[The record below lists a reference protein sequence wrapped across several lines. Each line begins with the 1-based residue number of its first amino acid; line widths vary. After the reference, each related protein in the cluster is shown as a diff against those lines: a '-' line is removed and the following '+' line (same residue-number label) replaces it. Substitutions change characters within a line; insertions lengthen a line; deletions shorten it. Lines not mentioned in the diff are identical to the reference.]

1 MKDDVSEWWPSHVRI
16 MFSAIGKAMDGRRL
30 DPETLNRMPNAF
42 GGILQGHHVTVQRVS
57 EKELGR
63 RKGHYVVTVGGPLY
77 AGQWRFLSSDLE
89 KLARTAVQDLGSRQ
103 I

>member
-57 EKELGR
+57 
-63 RKGHYVVTVGGPLY
+63 
-77 AGQWRFLSSDLE
+77 
-89 KLARTAVQDLGSRQ
+89 
-103 I
+103 